1 MKNITIFFY
10 VLLMFG
16 LMSSTTQRTT
26 PNATPPSSLD
36 SNTEFLGFLENGQY
50 CYFRSTIINQ
60 GSYYIDK
67 RCKEFVVRNA
77 NGSIIRTDTL
87 WTEDRTMASN
97 EKDNSIISRKYKSTF
112 NVFKYIS
119 DNKVSTQENH
129 WAYINLYNK
138 ANKSYEMLQLK
149 LWKGDLYLYADKTSQ
164 KNNNTIKDSV
174 LVYGKKENTKNI
186 VAHLDNFLL
195 EYEKK
200 FTSQQEKPKTKTDIM
215 NTYLSNAG
223 PQINAI
229 YYYKKTFLVQLDWK
243 RGDDNGENFD
253 TYCTISESILEKSL
267 EKLLKK

>member
-1 MKNITIFFY
+1 MKNITIFFS

-26 PNATPPSSLD
+26 SNATPPSSLD

-50 CYFRSTIINQ
+50 CYFRNTIINQ

-77 NGSIIRTDTL
+77 NGSIVRVDTL

-112 NVFKYIS
+112 NVFKYLS

-138 ANKSYEMLQLK
+138 VNKSYEMLQLK
-149 LWKGDLYLYADKTSQ
+149 FWKGDLYMYVDKTSQ
-164 KNNNTIKDSV
+164 KNNNTTQDSV

-195 EYEKK
+195 EYEKV
-200 FTSQQEKPKTKTDIM
+200 FTSEQGKPKTKTDIM
-215 NTYLSNAG
+215 NTHLSNEA
-223 PQINAI
+223 PKTKAI
-229 YYYKKTFLVQLDWK
+229 YYYKKTFLVQLEWK
-243 RGDDNGENFD
+243 RGDDNGEDFD
-253 TYCTISESILEKSL
+253 TYFTISESILENAL